1 VGHIAGDEQLMRRL
15 FGPRRGQATVEF
27 ALMATILFL
36 LTMGVVDLSMAVWEY
51 NTVSW
56 LAREGARYAIV
67 PSRTPT
73 QIQDYVVSRGVLPWF
88 STSNV
93 AVTDRGTCG
102 VVADPVVVTVTYQYT
117 PASPMIALA
126 AGSAINL
133 QASSSMFVEAGAAT
147 DCGCG
152 GSCT

>member
-1 VGHIAGDEQLMRRL
+1 MRRL
-15 FGPRRGQATVEF
+15 FRPRPGQATVEF
-27 ALMATILFL
+27 ALTATALFII
-36 LTMGVVDLSMAVWEY
+36 TMGIVDLSMAVWEY

-73 QIQDYVVSRGVLPWF
+73 EIQNYVVSRGVLPWLN
-88 STSNV
+88 TSNV

-102 VVADPVVVTVTYQYT
+102 DPADPVVITVTYQYT

-133 QASSSMFVEAGAAT
+133 QSSSSMFVEAGAAT

-152 GSCT
+152 GACT